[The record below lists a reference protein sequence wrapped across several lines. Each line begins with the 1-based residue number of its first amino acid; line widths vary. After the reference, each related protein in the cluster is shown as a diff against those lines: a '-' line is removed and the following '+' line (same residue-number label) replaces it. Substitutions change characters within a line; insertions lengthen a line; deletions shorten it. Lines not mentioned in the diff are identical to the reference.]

1 MPPKK
6 AEKKAADDPDGD
18 PGMSPANLL
27 SNYQKVCRSSAVA
40 INQKVVETLTNE
52 DQLEVFLKTSQLVV
66 DDEHGPLGATGT
78 RALCS
83 AILGLGQGLSG
94 APCKLVKSLRIWRGG
109 AGDDGAACLAE
120 LLRLGGA
127 EVPISYLELLDN
139 NVGRLLR
146 PSETVLPETNTKR
159 GPGTALWAVK
169 RPAGASPVDIP
180 PCRPAGRARL
190 GFGAGER
197 SE

>member
-120 LLRLGGA
+120 LLRCEKA
-127 EVPISYLELLDN
+127 
-139 NVGRLLR
+139 
-146 PSETVLPETNTKR
+146 
-159 GPGTALWAVK
+159 
-169 RPAGASPVDIP
+169 ASPVSAPDS
-180 PCRPAGRARL
+180 RATLLRARSRICHATR
-190 GFGAGER
+190 GFGFAGGIAFWSTR
-197 SE
+197 L